1 MQTKKY
7 ITQAGESLMGISAR
21 ELGDELR
28 WREIQK
34 LNSDTYKGMAHFS
47 YYPVGSEIDIPI
59 E

>member
-1 MQTKKY
+1 
-7 ITQAGESLMGISAR
+7 MGISAR